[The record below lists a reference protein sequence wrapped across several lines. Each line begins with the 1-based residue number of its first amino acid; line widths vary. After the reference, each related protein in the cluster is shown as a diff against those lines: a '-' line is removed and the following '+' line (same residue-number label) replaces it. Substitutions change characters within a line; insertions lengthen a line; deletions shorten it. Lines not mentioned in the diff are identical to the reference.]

1 MQHAFTRT
9 IGAVAIA
16 AATLSMPLAA
26 AAAWPEPGKVVTVI
40 NGGSPGSG
48 QDLTARLVAS
58 ALQEMYPGSTFQV
71 LAKPGAG
78 TQLAYQEIADAAPD
92 GYTFGIISLPNFA
105 TLYRDKSRQARFT
118 LGSFKPAANFIF
130 DPGAIAV
137 RANSPH
143 KTIGD
148 LLAAAKAA
156 PGKVTVGVGSPRGR
170 EHLDVT
176 ALEQGAGVK
185 FTSVFH
191 NDSGMALN
199 NLLGGN
205 TDAQQGSVGDFLS
218 QIAAGRVR
226 ILSVFS
232 PTPSPFVPDVQTIK
246 AAGYPIYSGVT
257 RGFTFPAGAP
267 DEAVKAVAAGI
278 KKITE
283 EPQYAE
289 KIKAFG
295 FEPRYLGTKELQ
307 DYAASEEKRI
317 ADLLATLPAT
327 K

>member
-1 MQHAFTRT
+1 MQHAFMRT
-9 IGAVAIA
+9 IGAVAVA
-16 AATLSMPLAA
+16 AAALSLPLAA
-26 AAAWPEPGKVVTVI
+26 EAAWPEPGKVVTVI

-48 QDLTARLVAS
+48 QDLTARLVATT
-58 ALQEMYPGSTFQV
+58 LQEMYPGSNFQV

-78 TQLAYQEIADAAPD
+78 TQLAYQEIADAKPD

-105 TLYRDKSRQARFT
+105 TLYLDKSRQARFN
-118 LGSFKPAANFIF
+118 LASFKPAANFIF

-137 RANSPH
+137 PANSPY
-143 KTIGD
+143 KTFAD
-148 LLAAAKAA
+148 LIAAAKAN
-156 PGKVTVGVGSPRGR
+156 PGKVTVAVGSPRGR

-176 ALEQGAGVK
+176 ALENGAGVK

-205 TDAQQGSVGDFLS
+205 VNAQQGSVGDFLS

-226 ILSVFS
+226 ILAVFS
-232 PTPSPFVPDVQTIK
+232 PTPSPFVPDVQTTK
-246 AAGYPIYSGVT
+246 AAGFPIYSGVT

-267 DEAVKAVAAGI
+267 DEAVAAVAAGI

-283 EPQYAE
+283 QPQYAE

-295 FEPRYLGTKELQ
+295 FEPRYMGTKELQ

-317 ADLLATLPAT
+317 NELLSTLPAA